1 MKNLFNKTNNLKRF
15 IQILIKSKYI
25 KYKKLKPNHNLNK
38 RLTVS
43 ITVKFERLKFFEL
56 TLISIFNQTVIP
68 DEVLLW
74 IEKKYKNKIP
84 KSIIKFRQYGL
95 KIKYCNNYKSYNK
108 LVHTLKIRKNNFI
121 ITFDD
126 DIYYDKE
133 SIEFL
138 VKKSLKNN
146 SCIVSNRIHKIV
158 MKNNLPINYKNW
170 IWNSTNRKISK
181 FNFLTG
187 VYGVL
192 YPPRCFYKD
201 VLKSRIFTKLCPT
214 ADDIWFYWMIR
225 LNNKYIIWSGFK
237 KRNIDILNTDI
248 NSLKKINISNNKND
262 KQILK
267 LINYYGFPV
276 N

>member
-248 NSLKKINISNNKND
+248 NSLKKINR
-262 KQILK
+262 
-267 LINYYGFPV
+267 F
-276 N
+276 

>member
-1 MKNLFNKTNNLKRF
+1 
-15 IQILIKSKYI
+15 
-25 KYKKLKPNHNLNK
+25 
-38 RLTVS
+38 
-43 ITVKFERLKFFEL
+43 
-56 TLISIFNQTVIP
+56 
-68 DEVLLW
+68 
-74 IEKKYKNKIP
+74 
-84 KSIIKFRQYGL
+84 
-95 KIKYCNNYKSYNK
+95 
-108 LVHTLKIRKNNFI
+108 
-121 ITFDD
+121 
-126 DIYYDKE
+126 
-133 SIEFL
+133 
-138 VKKSLKNN
+138 
-146 SCIVSNRIHKIV
+146 